1 MARRGSPLHKLHRFT
16 AEGLSVYYNHVLDFQ
31 NQAKERGVEE
41 VVTETQVYLDEI
53 KKEGEKRQLKV
64 A

>member
-1 MARRGSPLHKLHRFT
+1 MARRGSPIHKLHRFT
-16 AEGLSVYYNHVLDFQ
+16 AAGLSIYYNHVLDFQ
-31 NQAKERGVEE
+31 KEAKEQGIEE
-41 VVTETQVYLDEI
+41 VIAETQVYLDEI